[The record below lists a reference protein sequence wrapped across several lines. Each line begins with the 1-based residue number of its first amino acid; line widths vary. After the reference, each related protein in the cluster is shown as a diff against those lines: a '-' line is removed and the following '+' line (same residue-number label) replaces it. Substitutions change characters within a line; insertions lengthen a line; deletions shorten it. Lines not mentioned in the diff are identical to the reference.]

1 MPLESNR
8 PAARPRSAPT
18 PTQGSGSARSTGP
31 RPTSGALR
39 PERDMSR
46 PLPAALSW
54 TVLLAFAVAFAV
66 AVVVLGI
73 PLWLPAVYAV
83 ASVITFAAYGADK
96 SAARRGA
103 HRVSEQTLLTLGVL
117 GGWPGALV
125 AQQVFRHKTR
135 KRSFRRAFWTSVVA
149 NVVVLIALI
158 VVLEWAGWDVGV
170 VRDGFV
176 SLFE

>member
-1 MPLESNR
+1 
-8 PAARPRSAPT
+8 
-18 PTQGSGSARSTGP
+18 
-31 RPTSGALR
+31 
-39 PERDMSR
+39 MSR